1 MRHLPLLGLA
11 LVLAFP
17 LAGCGRENALTAP
30 PGASNAAE
38 DQADIEST
46 LASSPDVMD
55 ESTFTSDEES
65 TTDEGGLTASV
76 RRALR
81 FWRRITEVHR
91 RYEFAFSDPDSSG
104 RPTTALVT
112 VHTLL
117 SGTFNIRRPDP
128 ADSTGSAKDDSLV
141 IHKRLRD
148 HAVRH
153 VMLKRVRVNDA
164 GRALWKIVAVSG
176 VRVRSEGAV
185 TNIESLRIRSASH
198 DTTIT
203 NPLELRRLRRILTF
217 DAGERVE
224 LTVTTTAKDD
234 VVLLVR
240 PAARFGFHNNGDGT
254 YTGRWL
260 VPAVPGI
267 KLVGVNA
274 LSHGTLF
281 DDQAPYDSEAW
292 LFHFAVR
299 PTEIADALP

>member
-1 MRHLPLLGLA
+1 MKHLPMLGVALA
-11 LVLAFP
+11 LAFP
-17 LAGCGRENALTAP
+17 LAGCGRESALTAP
-30 PGASNAAE
+30 PGSPSEAQDRAE
-38 DQADIEST
+38 IEQT
-46 LASSPDVMD
+46 LAASPDVMD
-55 ESTFTSDEES
+55 ESTYASEEES
-65 TTDEGGLTASV
+65 TTDDGGALA
-76 RRALR
+76 RAGLPLR
-81 FWRRITEVHR
+81 FWRRITDVQR
-91 RYEFAFSDPDSSG
+91 RFEFAFSDPDSSG
-104 RPTTALVT
+104 QPTTAKVT

-128 ADSTGSAKDDSLV
+128 DDSTRSDGEIV
-141 IHKRLRD
+141 HKRLRD

-153 VMLKRVRVNDA
+153 VLLKRVRVNDA

-176 VRVRSEGAV
+176 VQVRSQDAI
-185 TNIESLRIRSASH
+185 TAIQSLRIRSASL

-224 LTVTTTAKDD
+224 LTVTTSASDD
-234 VVLLVR
+234 FVLLVR
-240 PAARFGFHNNGDGT
+240 PAARFAFHHNGDGT
-254 YTGRWL
+254 FTGRWS

-281 DDQAPYDSEAW
+281 DDLAPYDSEAW

-299 PTEIADALP
+299 PTVIADVLP